1 MTSAPSRGLQRGT
14 AAESFERFRLGYPDG
29 VVDRTL
35 AYAEIPVR
43 SAVEVE
49 AGTGKATRAF
59 ASRGVH
65 VTALEPDGDMFT
77 VLERE
82 TAGMSVEPVLS
93 SFEKYDGPLV
103 DLVYAAAAWDWTDP
117 LHHWTRAVDLL
128 VDGGVLALFSSP
140 MRVAEPAL
148 QTTIDAVCARSD
160 QHLQASAGWLH
171 DEMTAS
177 DLVVDVEHHVV
188 PREVVLLQR
197 EYIGFLST
205 VPDYAELPME
215 ERQDLLRRIASG
227 LPSQVLV
234 DATLGLHLARKR
246 PA

>member
-1 MTSAPSRGLQRGT
+1 MTTAPSRGLQRGT
-14 AAESFERFRLGYPDG
+14 AAESYERFRLGYPDE
-29 VVDRTL
+29 VVDRPL
-35 AYAEIPVR
+35 AYADISVR
-43 SAVEVE
+43 SAIEVE

-65 VTALEPDGDMFT
+65 VTALEPDVDMFS

-82 TAGMSVEPVLS
+82 TVGMSVEPVLS
-93 SFEKYDGPLV
+93 SFEKYDGPRV

-128 VDGGVLALFSSP
+128 VDNGVLALFSSP
-140 MRVAEPAL
+140 MKLADRSL
-148 QTTIDAVCARSD
+148 QAAIDSVFARND
-160 QHLQASAGWLH
+160 QHLRAAAGWLH

-177 DLVVDVEHHVV
+177 DLVVDIEHHVV

-205 VPDYAELPME
+205 IPDFADLPME
-215 ERQDLLRRIASG
+215 ERQDVLRRIAG
-227 LPSQVLV
+227 VLPSQVLV
-234 DATLGLHLARKR
+234 DATLGLHLARR
-246 PA
+246 VS

>member
-1 MTSAPSRGLQRGT
+1 MTTAPSRGLLRGT

-29 VVDRTL
+29 VVDGTL

-43 SAVEVE
+43 RAIEVE

-65 VTALEPDGDMFT
+65 VTALEPDADMFT

-93 SFEKYDGPLV
+93 SFEKYDGPRV

-128 VDGGVLALFSSP
+128 VYGGVLALFSSP
-140 MRVAEPAL
+140 MRLADPAL
-148 QTTIDAVCARSD
+148 QEEVDAVFARRD
-160 QHLQASAGWLH
+160 QHLRASAGWLH
-171 DEMTAS
+171 DDMTLS
-177 DLVVDVEHHVV
+177 ELVVDVEHHVV

-197 EYIGFLST
+197 EYIGYLST
-205 VPDYAELPME
+205 VTDYAGLPAE
-215 ERQDLLRRIASG
+215 ERQDVLHRTASV

-234 DATLGLHLARKR
+234 DATLGLQLARR
-246 PA
+246 VV

>member
-1 MTSAPSRGLQRGT
+1 VTTAPSRGLLRGT
-14 AAESFERFRLGYPDG
+14 AAESFERFRVGYPDG

-43 SAVEVE
+43 CAVEVE

-65 VTALEPDGDMFT
+65 VTALEPDADMFT

-82 TAGMSVEPVLS
+82 TTGMSVESVLS
-93 SFEKYDGPLV
+93 SFEKYDGPKV
-103 DLVYAAAAWDWTDP
+103 DLVYADAAWDWTDP

-128 VDGGVLALFSSP
+128 VDDGVLALFSSP
-140 MRVAEPAL
+140 MRLADPAL
-148 QTTIDAVCARSD
+148 QAEVDAVFARRD
-160 QHLQASAGWLH
+160 QHVRASAGWLH
-171 DEMTAS
+171 DEMSAS
-177 DLVVDVEHHVV
+177 HMVVDVEHHVV

-197 EYIGFLST
+197 EYIGYLST
-205 VPDYAELPME
+205 VIDYADLPAE
-215 ERQDLLRRIASG
+215 ERQDVLHRTASV

-234 DATLGLHLARKR
+234 DATLGLHLARR
-246 PA
+246 AR

>member
-1 MTSAPSRGLQRGT
+1 VTSAPSRGLQRGT
-14 AAESFERFRLGYPDG
+14 AAESYERFRLGYPDE

-65 VTALEPDGDMFT
+65 VTALEPDVDMFT

-82 TAGMSVEPVLS
+82 AIGMSVEPVLS
-93 SFEKYDGPLV
+93 SFEKYDGPRV
-103 DLVYAAAAWDWTDP
+103 DLVYAAVAWDWTDP

-128 VDGGVLALFSSP
+128 VDGGVVALFSSP
-140 MRVAEPAL
+140 MKVADRAV
-148 QTTIDAVCARSD
+148 QADIDAVFARND
-160 QHLQASAGWLH
+160 HHLKASAGWLH
-171 DEMTAS
+171 DEMAVA

-205 VPDYAELPME
+205 VHDYAELPME
-215 ERQDLLRRIASG
+215 ERQDVLRRTASV

-234 DATLGLHLARKR
+234 DATLGLHLARR
-246 PA
+246 VS

>member
-1 MTSAPSRGLQRGT
+1 MTTAPSRGLLRGT
-14 AAESFERFRLGYPDG
+14 AAESFERFRLGYPDV
-29 VVDRTL
+29 VVDGTL
-35 AYAEIPVR
+35 AYADIPVR
-43 SAVEVE
+43 SAIEVG

-65 VTALEPDGDMFT
+65 VTALEPDVDMFA

-82 TAGMSVEPVLS
+82 TTGMSVEPVLS
-93 SFEKYDGPLV
+93 SFEKYDGPRV

-117 LHHWTRAVDLL
+117 QHHWTRAVDML

-140 MRVAEPAL
+140 MKLADRAL
-148 QTTIDAVCARSD
+148 QAGVDAVFARRD
-160 QHLQASAGWLH
+160 QHVLASAGWLH

-197 EYIGFLST
+197 EYIGYLST
-205 VPDYAELPME
+205 LVDYADLPAE
-215 ERQDLLRRIASG
+215 ERQDVLHRTASV

-234 DATLGLHLARKR
+234 DATLGLHLARR
-246 PA
+246 AV